1 MLLMSS
7 IGETKGVGGFS
18 EYTIADQN
26 ICYKVPEG
34 ISGAAASTVPL
45 ACGTSWLALFAKTCL
60 NIDRSKGS
68 ETSLLVWGGSC
79 KLLSCNMNLC
89 SN

>member
-1 MLLMSS
+1 MSS
-7 IGETKGVGGFS
+7 IGEIKGVGAFS

-26 ICYKVPEG
+26 ICYKVPKG

-45 ACGTSWLALFAKTCL
+45 ACATSWLALFAETCL

-68 ETSLLVWGGSC
+68 ETSLLIWGGSS
-79 KLLSCNMNLC
+79 KLSGVPILNLD